1 MEDGVVSHAD
11 HPALSWRDVYKAVYE
26 SEERIISAVRD
37 SVRPLQNSADDHE
50 ARLRGL
56 ERSGCATGQE
66 ALRVGHALGVK
77 VDALTLSLSA
87 NTSSRQGMFE
97 TLSNGQKIII
107 TIGAIIGMTAVM
119 LDIFSKYF
127 GGP

>member
-1 MEDGVVSHAD
+1 
-11 HPALSWRDVYKAVYE
+11 
-26 SEERIISAVRD
+26 
-37 SVRPLQNSADDHE
+37 
-50 ARLRGL
+50 
-56 ERSGCATGQE
+56 
-66 ALRVGHALGVK
+66 VGHALGVK

-87 NTSSRQGMFE
+87 NTSARQGMFE